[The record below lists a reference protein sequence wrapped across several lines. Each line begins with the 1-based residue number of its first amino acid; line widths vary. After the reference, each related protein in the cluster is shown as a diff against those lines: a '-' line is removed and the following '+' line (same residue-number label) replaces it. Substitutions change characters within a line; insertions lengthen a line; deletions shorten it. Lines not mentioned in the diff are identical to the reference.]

1 MLRRR
6 TGRQAAPLGRPV
18 HVRVQLERDES
29 GYPPFEA
36 EELDAVELGGGLL
49 RLTTAPTFAH
59 GLANGDVVRAV
70 EWEDALWVDA
80 LHEPSG
86 RSVIRVVGLGS
97 GSTADAEALVRER
110 GCDVRA
116 GQLGL
121 AVVDLPPEVPV
132 QAVADALEPGR
143 RDGLWDYDVGVDA
156 WPAG

>member
-1 MLRRR
+1 M
-6 TGRQAAPLGRPV
+6 
-18 HVRVQLERDES
+18 HVRVQLERDGS

-70 EWEDALWVDA
+70 QWQDALWVDA

-86 RSVIRVVGLGS
+86 RSVVRVVGLG
-97 GSTADAEALVRER
+97 GRSTAAAEALVQEW

-121 AVVDLPPEVPV
+121 TVVDVPAGVCV
-132 QAVADALEPGR
+132 QVVLQALEPGR
-143 RDGLWDYDVGVDA
+143 RDGLWDCDVGVDA
-156 WPAG
+156 GPSAGDAPR